1 MALKH
6 LPRSQQMPGAWV
18 HGTCVLLL
26 SCCGCFGVI
35 LSPVQSVPPPTAP
48 RFAIGPSPASRG
60 YILFLYL
67 QNKLTPA
74 LESIQASAL
83 ISLKGIQPSSEHTW
97 RGRGPRGWAPTCP
110 HSALSQNH

>member
-35 LSPVQSVPPPTAP
+35 LSPVQSDPPPTAP
-48 RFAIGPSPASRG
+48 RFA
-60 YILFLYL
+60 F
-67 QNKLTPA
+67 
-74 LESIQASAL
+74 
-83 ISLKGIQPSSEHTW
+83 
-97 RGRGPRGWAPTCP
+97 
-110 HSALSQNH
+110 